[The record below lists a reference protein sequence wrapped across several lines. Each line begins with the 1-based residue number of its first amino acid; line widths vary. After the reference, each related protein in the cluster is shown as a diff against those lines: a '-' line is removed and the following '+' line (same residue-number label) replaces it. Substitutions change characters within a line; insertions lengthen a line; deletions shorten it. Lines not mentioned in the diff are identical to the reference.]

1 MLGRLRRGV
10 RRLSHYAIEPMNY
23 AALHARGRDIRD
35 LARAFHSRSGSV
47 AGIQLVLRED
57 RSIDYEH
64 SAGLQRERAVKAYQ
78 VGRLPVAAYE
88 QLATLT
94 AGEFRLLLDKRLT
107 STARRSCTWLVAAGT
122 LFVSWVWRVCH
133 EPLAYT
139 SFVYVLGWLAV
150 CAFCLVSAGLAAY
163 ANWQIRA
170 GRVGGFTEFLLR
182 ADSLWPAW
190 RR

>member
-1 MLGRLRRGV
+1 MLGLLRRGMWRV
-10 RRLSHYAIEPMNY
+10 AQYAVEPMNY
-23 AALHARGRDIRD
+23 AALHTRGRDIRD
-35 LARAFHSRSGSV
+35 LARGFHSRSGSV

-57 RSIDYEH
+57 RSIDYER
-64 SAGLQRERAVKAYQ
+64 SAGLQRERAVKAFQ
-78 VGRLPVAAYE
+78 VGGLPAAAYE

-107 STARRSCTWLVAAGT
+107 STARRSYTWLVAAGT